1 MRSEEGFTLLEMLFV
16 LGIASILMGV
26 FALPASLRDHG
37 SAIRMESVRA
47 LAEYTQCEAAAEG
60 SQVSVR
66 FQGDLVSSDTMRLR
80 LPEGMSCTPHTIRFY
95 PQLSASPAMS
105 VRFGTGEGR
114 TLVFQ
119 LGSGRSD
126 IR

>member
-47 LAEYTQCEAAAEG
+47 LAEYA
-60 SQVSVR
+60 QVSVR

-126 IR
+126 VR

>member
-1 MRSEEGFTLLEMLFV
+1 MRSEKGFTLLEMLFV

-47 LAEYTQCEAAAEG
+47 LAEYAQCEAAAEG

-126 IR
+126 VR

>member
-37 SAIRMESVRA
+37 SAIRRESVRA
-47 LAEYTQCEAAAEG
+47 LAEYAQCEAAAEG

-80 LPEGMSCTPHTIRFY
+80 LPEGLSCTPHTIRFY

-126 IR
+126 VR

>member
-1 MRSEEGFTLLEMLFV
+1 
-16 LGIASILMGV
+16 
-26 FALPASLRDHG
+26 
-37 SAIRMESVRA
+37 MESVRA
-47 LAEYTQCEAAAEG
+47 LAEYAQCEAAAEG
-60 SQVSVR
+60 RQVSVR

-126 IR
+126 VR

>member
-1 MRSEEGFTLLEMLFV
+1 MEMLFV

-37 SAIRMESVRA
+37 SAIRMETVRA
-47 LAEYTQCEAAAEG
+47 LAEYAQCEAAAEG
-60 SQVSVR
+60 GQVSVR
-66 FQGDLVSSDTMRLR
+66 FQGNLVSTDTMRLR

-126 IR
+126 VR